1 MHYFFHNK
9 PKLSLDL
16 RDLCIIF
23 RSVIVIWGRGSI
35 IRLSISASVIFS
47 ISWRSMTYGPE
58 LLAHTQFG
66 PTFTLAPCILRPMAH
81 FGLRHI
87 SAQEILRPNAY
98 FSPKQL
104 RLKTTLAKYTLAQG
118 PNSQK
123 CNF

>member
-1 MHYFFHNK
+1 MALNYWLT
-9 PKLSLDL
+9 PS
-16 RDLCIIF
+16 
-23 RSVIVIWGRGSI
+23 
-35 IRLSISASVIFS
+35 
-47 ISWRSMTYGPE
+47 
-58 LLAHTQFG
+58 
-66 PTFTLAPCILRPMAH
+66 LAPHSLWLHAY

-123 CNF
+123 CHF